1 MFFYKM
7 VLIMISSMC
16 SFLSQADKSSVEAG
30 AEIYIN
36 YGNKGN
42 EVLLTLICVDL
53 ELITTNDFVVRSYSF
68 SIVIL
73 ANLPLYDLDGL
84 IVSHIPIQAIYSFL
98 I

>member
-53 ELITTNDFVVRSYSF
+53 ELFTTNVLFLVLTSFPLSY
-68 SIVIL
+68 
-73 ANLPLYDLDGL
+73 LPLYDLDGL

>member
-53 ELITTNDFVVRSYSF
+53 ELFTTNVLFLVLTRFPLSY
-68 SIVIL
+68 
-73 ANLPLYDLDGL
+73 LPICHCMTWMVSL
-84 IVSHIPIQAIYSFL
+84 SHIFL
-98 I
+98 SRPSTVF